1 MQHECPHCGGKIET
15 KAIRREIRG
24 ENWRILEGDALAIMR
39 DMDAESIDGVITD
52 PPYGSGAYTAADRMT
67 KSTAKYAS
75 GEGGKGFPEIACDSI
90 PPEAWQ
96 TLMRDTLHETARL
109 LREGG
114 VFAFFID
121 WRGIGQL
128 SSFAAIA
135 GLRPRGVA
143 VWHKTGGV
151 RPYKGGIAQSAEFI
165 LWGTKGKIIQRDVYI
180 KGVLHAPNIP
190 MARRRHLTE
199 KPVDVMRE
207 LMPLVPGD
215 VVLDPFA
222 GSASTGE
229 AAILCGK
236 RFIGIETVPDYV
248 DVAEA
253 RLRAIEKQRRN
264 ELPL

>member
-1 MQHECPHCGGKIET
+1 MHHECPHCGGKIDT
-15 KAIRREIRG
+15 KSTRREIRG
-24 ENWRILEGDALAIMR
+24 KNWHIFEGDALKIMR
-39 DMDAESIDGVITD
+39 EMEAKSIDGVITD

-96 TLMRDTLHETARL
+96 TLMRDTMRETARL

-135 GLRPRGVA
+135 GLRPRGLA

-151 RPYKGGIAQSAEFI
+151 RPYKGGIMQSAEFI

-180 KGVLHAPNIP
+180 KGVFNAPNLS

-199 KPVDVMRE
+199 KPVDVLRE
-207 LMPLVPGD
+207 LLPLVPGD

-229 AAILCGK
+229 ATLLCGK
-236 RFIGIETVPDYV
+236 RFIGIETVPGYV

-253 RLRAIEKQRRN
+253 RLRAIEDQRRN
-264 ELPL
+264 ELLL

>member
-1 MQHECPHCGGKIET
+1 M
-15 KAIRREIRG
+15 
-24 ENWRILEGDALAIMR
+24 
-39 DMDAESIDGVITD
+39 
-52 PPYGSGAYTAADRMT
+52 
-67 KSTAKYAS
+67 
-75 GEGGKGFPEIACDSI
+75 
-90 PPEAWQ
+90 
-96 TLMRDTLHETARL
+96 
-109 LREGG
+109 
-114 VFAFFID
+114 
-121 WRGIGQL
+121 

-135 GLRPRGVA
+135 GLHPRGLA

-151 RPYKGGIAQSAEFI
+151 RPYKGGITQSAEFI

-180 KGVLHAPNIP
+180 KGVFNAPNLS

-199 KPVDVMRE
+199 KPVDVLRE

-229 AAILCGK
+229 AAVLCGK

-248 DVAEA
+248 NVAEA
-253 RLRAIEKQRRN
+253 RLRAIEEQRRN